1 MEDRAGFTEK
11 GDTDGRRFEYRTE
24 YSPVDTAATA
34 VAPVSA
40 AGAHPFAGRLEVGIQ
55 DLRRFSKQIVRLER
69 LRKETIN
76 PELHRGN
83 HSFLLR

>member
-24 YSPVDTAATA
+24 YSPVDTA

-40 AGAHPFAGRLEVGIQ
+40 AGAHSFAGRLEVGIQ
-55 DLRRFSKQIVRLER
+55 DLRRFSKQLVRLER
-69 LRKETIN
+69 FRKETIN